1 MSKNY
6 HLDGIGLNVEIG
18 KRGPRIKGDYSGAID
33 HRNQADDAFVIV
45 RGDHPVG
52 DNDLVTK
59 QYLETRANVIV
70 TGQIDG
76 GSPPAAGTPGRIFI
90 CTTAGGAYTLKYLYR
105 DNGTSWDE
113 IVPVEGMII
122 SVTDA
127 LTGGTDEYEAD
138 HLYLWDADG
147 STWVDLGP
155 APVVTSVVRSARL
168 TFDYTDTGA
177 NLIVTVPVNAIVTK
191 VLLNV
196 TQAWDDVLPYVE
208 VGDATDPDRLM
219 ESSCSDLMKVGLYVA
234 DCFYLYGSSTAINV
248 TLDNNTGIPTQG
260 QATIIVQYDLV

>member
-1 MSKNY
+1 MSKNH
-6 HLDGIGLNVEIG
+6 HLEGIGSNVEIG
-18 KRGPRIKGDYSGAID
+18 KRGPRIRDNSDVIE

-59 QYLETRANVIV
+59 KYLETRANVIV

-90 CTTAGGAYTLKYLYR
+90 CTTAGGSYTLKYLYR
-105 DNGTSWDE
+105 DTGSAWEE
-113 IVPVEGMII
+113 IVPIEGMVI

-147 STWVDLGP
+147 ATWVDLGP
-155 APVVTSVVRSARL
+155 SPAVTGVVKTARL

-177 NLIVTVPVNAIVTK
+177 NLIVTVPSGAIATRVM
-191 VLLNV
+191 LNV
-196 TQAWDDVLPYVE
+196 TQAWDVNQPYVE
-208 VGDATDPDRLM
+208 VGDATDADRLM
-219 ESSCSDLMKVGLYVA
+219 EEKGNDLAKVELYIA
-234 DCFYLYGSSTAINV
+234 DCFYLYGASTAINI
-248 TLDNNTGIPTQG
+248 TLTNNGGTPTQG
-260 QATIIVQYDLV
+260 QATVIVQYDLQ